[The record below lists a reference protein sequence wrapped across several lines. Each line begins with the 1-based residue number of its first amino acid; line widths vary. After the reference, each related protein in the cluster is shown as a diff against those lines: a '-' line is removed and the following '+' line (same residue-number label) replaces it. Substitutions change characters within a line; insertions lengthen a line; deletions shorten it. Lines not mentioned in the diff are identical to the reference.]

1 MPFFYCT
8 SSHIFVQCD
17 LCLVAFLLVRN
28 VLLESISLCAEKSLG
43 LDLLSQQNKKASIIA
58 RDTQASCAQH
68 PRAVWI
74 FRNDNWMG
82 WHFFPLPNTSRQLT
96 FWVTMI
102 YDICLG
108 SHYPWKGRIIC
119 KGGALLRGFSAR
131 HFFPFQQQSA
141 RSTLSRRVS
150 AARCRD
156 AASLDA
162 CVRACV
168 WKRVRYAKWGPPRN
182 KTGLLLCAPPTKRK
196 DGFKVSRLIDIKLEW
211 AASDEKNARTHT
223 QAYTQRRNVN
233 VGVHRKNSFLHT
245 RL

>member
-1 MPFFYCT
+1 MPFFVLYQLSYFCSVRSLSGRIFTREKCT
-8 SSHIFVQCD
+8 SWEHLSVCREKFGSRSAFATKQKGIHYCAWHTSV
-17 LCLVAFLLVRN
+17 LCT
-28 VLLESISLCAEKSLG
+28 
-43 LDLLSQQNKKASIIA
+43 ASSRRLNIP
-58 RDTQASCAQH
+58 Q
-68 PRAVWI
+68 
-74 FRNDNWMG
+74 
-82 WHFFPLPNTSRQLT
+82 RQLDGMT
-96 FWVTMI
+96 FFSTSKHVSPTHI
-102 YDICLG
+102 LG
-108 SHYPWKGRIIC
+108 DNDLWYLFRLSLPLER
-119 KGGALLRGFSAR
+119 ADNMQRRRTFERFLSATL
-131 HFFPFQQQSA
+131 FPFQQQSA

-223 QAYTQRRNVN
+223 HT
-233 VGVHRKNSFLHT
+233 GIHTETKRKCW
-245 RL
+245 RA